1 MDDNDKAMLRALDAL
16 IAELPGLCVAP
27 DGLYYAKDRKGI
39 EAYATV
45 QERIRR
51 RIEEQ
56 RDMLRLMNDD
66 D

>member
-1 MDDNDKAMLRALDAL
+1 MVDDDRAMLRALDAL
-16 IAELPGLCVAP
+16 VAELPGLCVAP
-27 DGLYYAKDRKGI
+27 DGLYYANDRKGI

-56 RDMLRLMNDD
+56 RDMLRLLRGDE
-66 D
+66 